1 MTIRSHNL
9 PGRDFYSP
17 FDRFMHSISLN
28 VASFFPH
35 RVEETK
41 PRPTGAYKLSGRQF
55 NLVPNKYCVYVIA
68 NSNL

>member
-1 MTIRSHNL
+1 
-9 PGRDFYSP
+9 
-17 FDRFMHSISLN
+17 MHSISLN